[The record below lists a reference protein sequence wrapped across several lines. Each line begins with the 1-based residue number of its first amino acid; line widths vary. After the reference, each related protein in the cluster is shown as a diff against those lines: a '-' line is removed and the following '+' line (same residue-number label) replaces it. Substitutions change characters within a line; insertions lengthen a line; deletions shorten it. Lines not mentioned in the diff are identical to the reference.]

1 MTGLDDNTSCRHD
14 KMSCKHDNSQ
24 LQRVFEPRSI
34 AVVGASANPT
44 KRGHQILLALDESG
58 YAGAVYA
65 VNRGGGSI
73 LGRPVYTSVEELPEA
88 ADLAVLCTPAA
99 TAPGLVRACG
109 ERGVAGA
116 LVLAVGFG
124 ESGSEGAVLE
134 TRLREAGRVH
144 GVRIIGPNTS
154 GLLNLPN
161 GVNLIGARGV
171 RAGGIALLV
180 QSGNIALDL
189 MTRVTRQSRMGI
201 SICCGLGNEVDV
213 GFGEVLEYLG
223 NHDETRVVI
232 AHIEGCR
239 DARALLHAAA
249 RVTPRKPVVA
259 IKSGRTAA
267 GARAALSHTGALAGP
282 YDRLRAGLAQ
292 AGVVEVRRTDELLP
306 VAQTLA
312 SQPTNPPPV
321 QRPRSGPPRS
331 RPTLPRPTRSRPTPS
346 RSPGPGVAIL
356 SDGGGQ
362 STLAV
367 DALQEMGVPLADLA
381 PATSSAL
388 RALLGPA
395 AAVRTPVDVAGA
407 ADADPGAFARALE
420 MLAAD
425 PGVGVVL
432 LVGLFGGYAI
442 RFSEEL
448 AESETGAARAI
459 AAAMRAQGKG
469 LVAHSQYASHASA
482 PLDELRGAHIP
493 VIGSLE
499 VACRAA
505 AELQRRGER
514 LAASAR
520 RWRPDEEPVRI
531 ATSSHHVIS
540 RARAEGRTTLDEMEA
555 RALLAEA
562 GLSFPPAEVVRSVDE
577 AVAAAKRAGGPVA
590 IKLLSQQITHKS
602 DAGGVVLDVG
612 TGDEA
617 RTAFERIAAN
627 ASAYARDHGLPE
639 EDNAATVSPMLA
651 PPVAELL
658 VGACRDPQLGPVL
671 TIGAGGIRVEVL
683 RDVAHRVL
691 PVDGREVEAAIGELK
706 VSAVLAGGRGG
717 RAAEP
722 GAIVEAAG
730 AVAECVM
737 RWPDVAEVE
746 VNPLFVYEDR
756 AVPVDA
762 RLVLGPP
769 PQPIGR

>member
-1 MTGLDDNTSCRHD
+1 MTLKRI
-14 KMSCKHDNSQ
+14 
-24 LQRVFEPRSI
+24 FEPRSI
-34 AVVGASANPT
+34 AVVGASATPG
-44 KRGHQILLALDESG
+44 KRGHQILRALGESG

-73 LGRPVYTSVEELPEA
+73 LRRPVHMSVAELPEA

-99 TAPGLVRACG
+99 TAPALVRACG

-116 LVLAVGFG
+116 VVLAVGFG
-124 ESGSEGAVLE
+124 ESGDEGAVLE
-134 TRLREAGRVH
+134 ARLREAGRVH

-154 GLLNLPN
+154 GLMNLPN

-232 AHIEGCR
+232 VHIEGCR

-259 IKSGRTAA
+259 IKSGRTTA
-267 GARAALSHTGALAGP
+267 GAHAALSHTGALAGP

-292 AGVVEVRRTDELLP
+292 AGVVEVRRTDELLA

-312 SQPTNPPPV
+312 SQPPSPPPV
-321 QRPRSGPPRS
+321 QRARSGPPRS
-331 RPTLPRPTRSRPTPS
+331 RPTRSRPTPS
-346 RSPGPGVAIL
+346 RSPGPGVTIL

-367 DALQEMGVPLADLA
+367 DALQEMGVPLAELA

-420 MLAAD
+420 VLAAD

-448 AESETGAARAI
+448 AGSEAGAARAM
-459 AAAMRAQGKG
+459 AATMRAQGKG
-469 LVAHSQYASHASA
+469 LVVHSQYASHASA
-482 PLDELRGAHIP
+482 PLDELRGARAP

-520 RWRPDEEPVRI
+520 RWRPEEPVRI

-577 AVAAAKRAGGPVA
+577 AGAAAKRAGCPVA

-691 PVDGREVEAAIGELK
+691 PADGREVEAAIGELK

-717 RAAEP
+717 RAARP
-722 GAIVEAAG
+722 GAIVEAAA

-737 RWPDVAEVE
+737 RWPEVAEVE

-769 PQPIGR
+769 PQPTGC